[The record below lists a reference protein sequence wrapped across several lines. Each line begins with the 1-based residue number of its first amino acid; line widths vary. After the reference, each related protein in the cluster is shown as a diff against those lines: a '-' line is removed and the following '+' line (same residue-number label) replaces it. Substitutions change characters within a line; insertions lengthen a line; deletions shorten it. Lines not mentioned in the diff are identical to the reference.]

1 MSKNTEMLSHEK
13 VRLTEGFWK
22 EKREL
27 TRDVTLMSIYD
38 RFTETGRFASLDF
51 NHPDPH
57 IFWDSDIA
65 KWIEGAA
72 YLLEDK
78 RDERIEKLV
87 DEAVEKIKLHQRPD
101 GYFNIHFDT
110 KEPAARFSRYTD
122 HELYDLGHLTEA
134 AIAYKRA
141 TGKRDLLDV
150 CIRYIDLVDRVF
162 RVEHSAAF
170 DTPGHEEIELA
181 LYKMYRE
188 TGEEKYLTLMR
199 YFIDKRGTSDKDKTY
214 DVFGT
219 NRYSQAHIPV
229 REQTT
234 AEGHSVR
241 AMYLYCAMADLARED
256 GDEALRKACETLFEN
271 VVTRRMYVTGGI
283 GSSHVG
289 EAFTFDYDLMNRT
302 AYAETCAALGLAL
315 FARRMWLIE
324 PKGIYADIAELALY
338 NGSLSGISLS
348 GDSFFYENPLEIH
361 TQVIKHNGLYTKAR
375 DSMPIAQRVKVF
387 SCSCC
392 PPNLL
397 RVIASIGDFAFS
409 EGSDTLYSNLFMGCE
424 ADTPF
429 GRITEKTGYPYDGSV
444 EYAMPDGAKSFTLA
458 VHIPAWAGSD
468 YTLTLNGRLYEAVPQ
483 DGYVYITRAWEKDD
497 ILRLEMNMEARLV
510 EANPAVHEDCGRVA
524 VMRGPIVYCAE
535 EVDNGR
541 FVKDIAVSSERP
553 FTAEW
558 NDAMNLPVLR
568 TTGSRRVW
576 PDNNPLYSAS
586 RSRRRECGVTLIPYA
601 AFANRGESDMAV
613 WLLEE
618 R

>member
-1 MSKNTEMLSHEK
+1 
-13 VRLTEGFWK
+13 
-22 EKREL
+22 
-27 TRDVTLMSIYD
+27 
-38 RFTETGRFASLDF
+38 
-51 NHPDPH
+51 
-57 IFWDSDIA
+57 
-65 KWIEGAA
+65 
-72 YLLEDK
+72 
-78 RDERIEKLV
+78 
-87 DEAVEKIKLHQRPD
+87 
-101 GYFNIHFDT
+101 
-110 KEPAARFSRYTD
+110 
-122 HELYDLGHLTEA
+122 LTEA

-141 TGKRDLLDV
+141 TGKRELLDV

-188 TGEEKYLTLMR
+188 TGEEKYLRLMR
-199 YFIDKRGTSDKDKTY
+199 YFIDTRGTSDKDKTY

-256 GDEALRKACETLFEN
+256 GDEALRKACETLFDN
-271 VVTRRMYVTGGI
+271 VVNKRMYVTGGI

-324 PKGIYADIAELALY
+324 QKGIYADIAELALY

-409 EGSDTLYSNLFMGCE
+409 EGDDTLYSNLFMGCE
-424 ADTPF
+424 ADTSF
-429 GRITEKTGYPYDGSV
+429 GRIAEKTGYPYDGSV
-444 EYAMPDGAKSFTLA
+444 EYTMPDGAESFTLA
-458 VHIPAWAGSD
+458 VHIPAWACSD
-468 YTLTLNGRLYEAVPQ
+468 YTLTLNGRLYEAVPR

-497 ILRLEMNMEARLV
+497 ILRLEMNMDARLI

-524 VMRGPIVYCAE
+524 VMRGPVVYCAE

-541 FVKDIAVSSERP
+541 FVKDIAVSSEKP
-553 FTAEW
+553 FTVEW
-558 NDAMNLPVLR
+558 NDAMNLPMLR

-576 PDNNPLYSAS
+576 PDGNPLYSAS

-601 AFANRGESDMAV
+601 AFANRGESDMTV

-618 R
+618 K